1 MTLSSRSTFNRVH
14 RVLMAVALGLLLF
27 YFAVYVVYAVNLIR
41 FPFDYDQGEGFELVD
56 TIMFSKGQWPY
67 QNTEVFPF
75 YSSNYPP
82 LFHIIAAPFTW
93 LFGPAYWYG
102 RILGFL
108 GTLVTASAIG
118 YAVY

>member
-1 MTLSSRSTFNRVH
+1 MT
-14 RVLMAVALGLLLF
+14 VALGLLLF

-82 LFHIIAAPFTW
+82 LFHVIAAPLVP
-93 LFGPAYWYG
+93 LFGTSYAYG
-102 RILGFL
+102 RFS
-108 GTLVTASAIG
+108 VSS
-118 YAVY
+118 VR